1 MGFEFIAIAL
11 TLGLISSF
19 HCVGMCGAIAFSLP
33 ITTLPPKQK
42 IIGIILY
49 NLGRVVTYAF
59 FGLVFGL
66 IGRQIFLAGIQQWF
80 TILAGISLLAVVGY
94 IFISRKTLKFQLFKN
109 NHFLFSFIGKKLQQ
123 PGLWNTFLIGLAN
136 GFLPCGM
143 VYLAITGA
151 VATGVV
157 GKSVLFMALFGLG
170 TIPAMFALNIFG
182 FVAGLQ
188 ARNLMKKLTPFVMAF
203 MGILLILRGLNLGI
217 PYLSPNADGFFRGAA
232 SCH

>member
-1 MGFEFIAIAL
+1 MGFEFIAIAF

-33 ITTLPPKQK
+33 ITGLSPNKK
-42 IIGIILY
+42 VLGIILY
-49 NLGRVVTYAF
+49 NLGRVLTYSL
-59 FGLVFGL
+59 FGLIFGI
-66 IGRQIFLAGIQQWF
+66 IGRQIFIAGMQQWF
-80 TILAGISLLAVVGY
+80 TIGAGFTLLGIVGY
-94 IFISRKTLKFQLFKN
+94 IFISRRHLKFQLFKN

-123 PGLWNTFLIGLAN
+123 PGLKSTFLIGLAN
-136 GFLPCGM
+136 GILPCGM

-151 VATGVV
+151 VATASL
-157 GKSVLFMALFGLG
+157 GKSVLFMTFFGLG

-182 FVAGLQ
+182 FVAGIQ
-188 ARNLMKKLTPFVMAF
+188 ARNLMKKLTPYVMAF

-217 PYLSPNADGFFRGAA
+217 PYLSPDSDGFFGNAA